1 MTTITQSMAEMKLL
15 VSQAETELN
24 LLQSGKK
31 AAAPRVRASLQKI
44 KTLSHSMRGLVMTFT
59 KELPT
64 VSRVKKTNA
73 EDDELP
79 LERPVLRREF
89 TEAPDVKPKPTKKK
103 AVKSVKT
110 IEKKICTTV

>member
-1 MTTITQSMAEMKLL
+1 MTTITQSIAELKTL
-15 VSQAETELN
+15 VGQAETELQ

-31 AAAPRVRASLQKI
+31 ASAPRVRASLQKI

-64 VSRVKKTNA
+64 VSRVKKVTA
-73 EDDELP
+73 ESDELP
-79 LERPVLRREF
+79 LERPVLKREF
-89 TEAPDVKPKPTKKK
+89 TEAPVVKPKPTKKK